1 MKAMTL
7 SAATLM
13 LLGTLTLGMAEDM
26 TTEMT
31 VDQQITAIKNAPA
44 QERVRLMNQ
53 FKRRLATMN
62 EAEREAAITQLRTQ
76 TQTQTRTE
84 SDDAEGEKM
93 QTRTMTRER
102 SRLNEMQQNQQMN
115 QMQQQM
121 NQQQMKQ
128 QGTSGNNPTPNGMG
142 H

>member
-13 LLGTLTLGMAEDM
+13 LLGTLTLGMAEDI

-53 FKRRLATMN
+53 FKVRLATMN

-102 SRLNEMQQNQQMN
+102 SRLNEMQQTQQMQ
-115 QMQQQM
+115 QMQQM
-121 NQQQMKQ
+121 NQQQIKQ

>member
-13 LLGTLTLGMAEDM
+13 LLGTLPLGMAEDV

-53 FKRRLATMN
+53 FKLRLATMN

-76 TQTQTRTE
+76 TQTRTE
-84 SDDAEGEKM
+84 TGDAEGEKM
-93 QTRTMTRER
+93 QTRTMTQER
-102 SRLNEMQQNQQMN
+102 SRLNEMQQMQ

-121 NQQQMKQ
+121 NKQQMRQ
-128 QGTSGNNPTPNGMG
+128 QGTGGNSPTPNNMG
-142 H
+142 R

>member
-13 LLGTLTLGMAEDM
+13 LLGTLTLGMAEDV

-53 FKRRLATMN
+53 FKLRLATMN

-76 TQTQTRTE
+76 TQTRTE
-84 SDDAEGEKM
+84 TGDAEGEKM
-93 QTRTMTRER
+93 QTRTMTQER
-102 SRLNEMQQNQQMN
+102 SRLNEMQQMQ

-121 NQQQMKQ
+121 NKQQMRQ
-128 QGTSGNNPTPNGMG
+128 QGTGGNSPTPNNMG
-142 H
+142 R

>member
-1 MKAMTL
+1 MKTMTL

-26 TTEMT
+26 TTELT

-44 QERVRLMNQ
+44 QERVKLMNQ
-53 FKRRLATMN
+53 FKVRLSTMN
-62 EAEREAAITQLRTQ
+62 EEQREAAITQLRTQ

-84 SDDAEGEKM
+84 SGNGEGDQI
-93 QTRTMTRER
+93 QTRTMTQER
-102 SRLNEMQQNQQMN
+102 SRLNEMQQTQQMN
-115 QMQQQM
+115 QMQQM

-128 QGTSGNNPTPNGMG
+128 QGTSGNNQIPNGRG